1 MLKRKRETN
10 IVEKFMDL
18 FDLFDLKVKTLAL
31 YFDIPYMYLV
41 DIDTDEE
48 RVKFVSQVLQHR
60 TGLKISKD
68 QNVINANDY
77 YEKIVNGNLL

>member
-31 YFDIPYMYLV
+31 FLIYL
-41 DIDTDEE
+41 IC
-48 RVKFVSQVLQHR
+48 
-60 TGLKISKD
+60 I
-68 QNVINANDY
+68 
-77 YEKIVNGNLL
+77 

>member
-1 MLKRKRETN
+1 
-10 IVEKFMDL
+10 
-18 FDLFDLKVKTLAL
+18 
-31 YFDIPYMYLV
+31 MYLV

-77 YEKIVNGNLL
+77 YEKIVNGNL

>member
-18 FDLFDLKVKTLAL
+18 FDLFDLKVRTLAL
-31 YFDIPYMYLV
+31 YLDIPHMYLV

-48 RVKFVSQVLQHR
+48 RVKFCSQV
-60 TGLKISKD
+60 
-68 QNVINANDY
+68 
-77 YEKIVNGNLL
+77 